1 MTSTAVMVGMAE
13 IHVLKGPGTFSCLGL
28 GSCIGLCALDPVS
41 NVAGCAH
48 IMLPAAFADKK
59 VERPG
64 KFADTGV
71 PEMIAMMERLGAQR
85 NRLMLTMAGGAQV
98 FRYGGDAHQSKLDIG
113 ARNAV
118 AVDEALK
125 QLGLT
130 VRIKDVG
137 GNQGRT
143 VLFVA
148 ETGLVTVRTATTP
161 ERPLANLR
169 K

>member
-1 MTSTAVMVGMAE
+1 MSWSAAAGRY
-13 IHVLKGPGTFSCLGL
+13 
-28 GSCIGLCALDPVS
+28 GSA
-41 NVAGCAH
+41 
-48 IMLPAAFADKK
+48 
-59 VERPG
+59 
-64 KFADTGV
+64 
-71 PEMIAMMERLGAQR
+71 
-85 NRLMLTMAGGAQV
+85 TMAGGAQV